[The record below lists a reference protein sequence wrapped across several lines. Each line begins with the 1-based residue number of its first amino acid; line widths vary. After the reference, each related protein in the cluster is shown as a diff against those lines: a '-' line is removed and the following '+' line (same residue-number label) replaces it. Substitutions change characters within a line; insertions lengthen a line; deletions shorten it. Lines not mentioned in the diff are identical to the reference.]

1 MLRAAKQL
9 GIMGEYANV
18 MREGRM
24 NLPMIRKM
32 LSLLCVAALL
42 CGLLPAALAEDTAE
56 SFYGYFRDARWMRAE
71 PRPNTPN
78 VVNIPARSVLKLTPV
93 NDSYAATS
101 YDGKTGYVHMKD
113 CVQVEYND
121 PTAED
126 AQSIEGF
133 FGTPVRMRAQPL
145 ADTTTLDILPADV
158 RFRVVPVTDEYAY
171 IEYNGKS
178 GYVYIRDFMQMEYKH
193 GEVTPYVAF
202 SDEPVSAYASPCY
215 GAAALHEL
223 TPYAPVIV
231 NGYDGDHL
239 TVDIEG
245 QTLYVEAGELTILG
259 EDFTVAPFEAK
270 TSEKAVLYEYP
281 LENALQLADIK
292 KNAPL
297 TVTAFHGVYARVTD
311 GEHEGYLHYDKLKS
325 TNSTKAAL
333 AELQKHMER
342 IEAQRFLNVALTMM
356 DESNPVLL
364 AYNEN
369 CGGSVS
375 ARFKYGCPYL
385 FAGSNESSLLR
396 PRYASQDSHYYS
408 TSKLYLGGFDCI
420 GFARWVH
427 NQVGM
432 KKLPAISETRNAA
445 KPNRIDMQDLPSAQ
459 WAQRMKVGDSINL
472 AGQGGG
478 YHVMIYIGTLR
489 DFGFTAEQVGEQLA
503 PYLDNPLTIHC
514 GMNNYHTAWYTQYL
528 KDENLTSVTPPDG
541 GVTISILGIPYDSVP
556 NTETMWKGTSNVKTF
571 YWFDLLG
578 YNLTVINPDSEAF
591 RWYSVY
597 RNTEK

>member
-1 MLRAAKQL
+1 
-9 GIMGEYANV
+9 
-18 MREGRM
+18 M

-32 LSLLCVAALL
+32 LSLLCIAALL
-42 CGLLPAALAEDTAE
+42 CGLLPAALAEDTTE

-202 SDEPVSAYASPCY
+202 SDEPVSAYESPCY
-215 GAAALHEL
+215 GAAALHEI

-259 EDFTVAPFEAK
+259 EDFTVEPFEAK

-369 CGGSVS
+369 CGGSVN

-459 WAQRMKVGDSINL
+459 WAQNMKVGDCINL
-472 AGQGGG
+472 ANQGGG

>member
-1 MLRAAKQL
+1 
-9 GIMGEYANV
+9 
-18 MREGRM
+18 M

-171 IEYNGKS
+171 IEYNSKS

-202 SDEPVSAYASPCY
+202 SDEPVSAYESPCY
-215 GAAALHEL
+215 GAAALHEI

-259 EDFTVAPFEAK
+259 EDFTVEPFEAK

-369 CGGSVS
+369 CGGSVN

-459 WAQRMKVGDSINL
+459 WAQNMKVGDCINL
-472 AGQGGG
+472 ANQGGG